1 VAGLPKATA
10 KKVAQQVTDELHRV
24 SSSQIRELVL
34 KYVKKVDPDLAK
46 NIIQYDIRKNKK
58 REEVAQTYTV

>member
-1 VAGLPKATA
+1 MAGLSKATA
-10 KKVAQQVTDELHRV
+10 KKIAQKVTGELHRV

>member
-1 VAGLPKATA
+1 MAGLSNTTA
-10 KKVAQQVTDELHRV
+10 KKIAQQVTDELHKV

-58 REEVAQTYTV
+58 REEVAQTYTF

>member
-1 VAGLPKATA
+1 MAGLPKATA

-34 KYVKKVDPDLAK
+34 KYVKKVDPNLAK

>member
-1 VAGLPKATA
+1 MAGLPKATA